1 MRCLLLFPPHWIP
14 FGPHLAGPAMLRML
28 KMAGHDARFRDLNA
42 DFYNSVLSRT
52 FLSES
57 VNAAFADFREN
68 APDIFRRCPH
78 DDQLKDHPPSFQK
91 RYRRYRQILRIAER
105 QDHEQVI
112 DRVDAAL
119 AVLRGNDFYEPE
131 VVDDALTTLQRA
143 CEILSAAYAPSQVYF
158 LTPSVKI
165 YYQLEA
171 LINDCLDDSGNI
183 FRKFLAPRIADI
195 LRDDPDFIGITIGD
209 YSQLLAGLTL
219 AMLLRQATRAHIC
232 IGGNLFGRHT
242 DVLINQPEFF
252 RRFADFVVYN
262 EGERPAVE
270 LLEYIEGRRD
280 IVNVSNL
287 IYPGVDDIVRINDEA
302 PPYALEQ
309 LGCPDFSDTGPSDYF
324 LPSRIFNLQASRSCY
339 WRKCSF
345 CTHHQ
350 GSRYAVKS
358 VAQIVDEIESLQ
370 HEHGAAFFHFVDE
383 AISPATLR
391 KLSEEIIAR
400 GLDINFYLYARF
412 ERAFDRELF
421 DIAYRA
427 GLRMILWGFETA
439 NERVYRLMNKGVVA
453 GSHERREILASA
465 HASGIWNF
473 LFLMFGFPTERID
486 EAKET
491 VDFVRDNR
499 HMLSHG
505 MGSTFQLVG
514 NSPMLDDLAHYAIT
528 SVEKVR
534 NGFNFAHRYTTSRG
548 MSAEQKKTLEAY
560 KNAQWRLPDMAFIGA
575 SFREKLFLYVCRFGV
590 ARISE
595 MNARIWL

>member
-1 MRCLLLFPPHWIP
+1 
-14 FGPHLAGPAMLRML
+14 MLRML
-28 KMAGHDARFRDLNA
+28 KMAGHDTRFRDLNA
-42 DFYNSVLSRT
+42 DFYNTVLSRA

-57 VNAAFADFREN
+57 LNAAFSDFRAN

-78 DDQLKDHPPSFQK
+78 EDQLKDHPPSFQK

-105 QDHEQVI
+105 GNHDQVI
-112 DRVDAAL
+112 ARIDAAL
-119 AVLRGNDFYEPE
+119 AVLRGTDFYEPSA
-131 VVDDALTTLQRA
+131 VDDALTTIQRA
-143 CEILSAAYAPSQVYF
+143 CDILSAAYAPSQVYF
-158 LTPSVKI
+158 LSPSVKI
-165 YYQLEA
+165 YYQIET
-171 LINDCLDDSGNI
+171 LINDCLDASGNI
-183 FRKFLAPRIADI
+183 FRRFLAPRIADI
-195 LRDDPDFIGITIGD
+195 LRDDPEFIGITIGD

-242 DVLINQPEFF
+242 DVLVNQPELF

-270 LLEYIEGRRD
+270 LLEHLEGKRD
-280 IVNVSNL
+280 IAAVSNL
-287 IYPGVDDIVRINDEA
+287 IYPGTDDTVHINDEA
-302 PPYALEQ
+302 PPYAIEQ
-309 LGCPDFSDTGPSDYF
+309 LGCPDFSDTGLSDYF

-358 VAQIVDEIESLQ
+358 VAQIADEIETLQ
-370 HEHGAAFFHFVDE
+370 REHGAAFFHFVDE

-391 KLSEEIIAR
+391 KLSEEVIAR

-412 ERAFDRELF
+412 ERAFDQELF
-421 DIAYRA
+421 AIAHRA

-453 GSHERREILASA
+453 SSHERREILASA
-465 HASGIWNF
+465 HAYGIWNF
-473 LFLMFGFPTERID
+473 LFLMFGFPTETLG

-505 MGSTFQLVG
+505 MGSTFQLLG
-514 NSPMLDDLAHYAIT
+514 NSPMLEDLPRYAIT
-528 SVEKVR
+528 GIEKVR
-534 NGFNFAHRYTTSRG
+534 NGFNFAHRHTTSRG
-548 MSAEQKKTLEAY
+548 MSAEQKKTLETY
-560 KNAQWRLPDMAFIGA
+560 KKAQWGLHDMAFVDSG
-575 SFREKLFLYVCRFGV
+575 FREKLFLYVCRFGV